1 MLYIKFGKSFTIEN
15 NNNNSTAGDNAAVY
29 FKDGGCVVAPAGGL
43 EGGVFIG
50 LLAQTEGVYD
60 EPEVLCMEDLP
71 E

>member
-1 MLYIKFGKSFTIEN
+1 MLYIKFEKSFNIV
-15 NNNNSTAGDNAAVY
+15 NNSNDTAGDNAAVY

-50 LLAQTEGVYD
+50 LLAQADGPYV
-60 EPEVLCMEDLP
+60 EPEVLSMEDLP